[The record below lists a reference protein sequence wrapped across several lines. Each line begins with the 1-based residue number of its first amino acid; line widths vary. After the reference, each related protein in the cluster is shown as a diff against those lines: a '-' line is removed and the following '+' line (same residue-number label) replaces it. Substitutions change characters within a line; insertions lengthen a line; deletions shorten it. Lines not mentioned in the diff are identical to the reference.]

1 MASIGEELR
10 RERQRRGV
18 TIKDVEQVLHIR
30 ATYLEALEEDNY
42 KIIPGDV
49 YVKGFIGNYADYLG
63 LDRQRLVESYKSLI
77 GEPPGIPLRRLK
89 PRKLHEHKD
98 VEREREP
105 ETLKPGSQRLTYTSR
120 RQRRQKTIAQERI
133 ALTVI
138 LVFVI
143 IFLVWLFFF

>member
-30 ATYLEALEEDNY
+30 AAYLEALEEDNY

-63 LDRQRLVESYKSLI
+63 LDRQRLVESYKALI

-89 PRKLHEHKD
+89 PRKLHEHED
-98 VEREREP
+98 VEREP
-105 ETLKPGSQRLTYTSR
+105 ETLKPSSQRLTYTSR

-133 ALTVI
+133 ALAII
-138 LVFVI
+138 LVFVV
-143 IFLVWLFFF
+143 IFLVWLFLF

>member
-30 ATYLEALEEDNY
+30 AAYLEALEEDNY

-89 PRKLHEHKD
+89 PRKLHEPED
-98 VEREREP
+98 VEREP
-105 ETLKPGSQRLTYTSR
+105 ETLQPGSQRLTYTSR
-120 RQRRQKTIAQERI
+120 RQRRQKTMAQERI
-133 ALTVI
+133 ALAII
-138 LVFVI
+138 LVFVVL
-143 IFLVWLFFF
+143 FLVWLFLF

>member
-30 ATYLEALEEDNY
+30 AAYLEALEEDNY

-63 LDRQRLVESYKSLI
+63 LDRQRLVESYKVLI

-89 PRKLHEHKD
+89 PRKLHEHED
-98 VEREREP
+98 VEREP
-105 ETLKPGSQRLTYTSR
+105 ETLKPSSQRLTYTSR

-133 ALTVI
+133 ALAII
-138 LVFVI
+138 LVFVV
-143 IFLVWLFFF
+143 IFLVWLFLF

>member
-30 ATYLEALEEDNY
+30 AAYLEALEEDNY

-63 LDRQRLVESYKSLI
+63 LDRQRLV
-77 GEPPGIPLRRLK
+77 
-89 PRKLHEHKD
+89 
-98 VEREREP
+98 
-105 ETLKPGSQRLTYTSR
+105 
-120 RQRRQKTIAQERI
+120 
-133 ALTVI
+133 
-138 LVFVI
+138 
-143 IFLVWLFFF
+143 

>member
-30 ATYLEALEEDNY
+30 AAYLEALEEDNY

-77 GEPPGIPLRRLK
+77 VEPPGIPLRRLK
-89 PRKLHEHKD
+89 PRKLHEHED
-98 VEREREP
+98 VEREP
-105 ETLKPGSQRLTYTSR
+105 ETLQPGSQRLTYTSR
-120 RQRRQKTIAQERI
+120 RQRRQKTMAQERI
-133 ALTVI
+133 ALAII
-138 LVFVI
+138 LVFVVL
-143 IFLVWLFFF
+143 FLVWLFLF

>member
-18 TIKDVEQVLHIR
+18 TIEDVEQVLHIR
-30 ATYLEALEEDNY
+30 AAYLEALEEDNY

-89 PRKLHEHKD
+89 PRKLHEHED
-98 VEREREP
+98 VEREP
-105 ETLKPGSQRLTYTSR
+105 ETLQPGSQRLTYTSR
-120 RQRRQKTIAQERI
+120 RQRRQKTMAQERI
-133 ALTVI
+133 ALAII
-138 LVFVI
+138 LVFVVL
-143 IFLVWLFFF
+143 FLVWLFLF

>member
-30 ATYLEALEEDNY
+30 AAYLEALEEDNY

-89 PRKLHEHKD
+89 PRKLHEHED
-98 VEREREP
+98 VEREP

-120 RQRRQKTIAQERI
+120 RQRRQKTMAQERI
-133 ALTVI
+133 ALAII
-138 LVFVI
+138 LVFVVL
-143 IFLVWLFFF
+143 FLVWLFLF

>member
-30 ATYLEALEEDNY
+30 AAYLEALEEDNY

-89 PRKLHEHKD
+89 PRKLHEHED
-98 VEREREP
+98 VEREP
-105 ETLKPGSQRLTYTSR
+105 ETLQPGSQRLTYPSR
-120 RQRRQKTIAQERI
+120 RQRRQKTMAQERI
-133 ALTVI
+133 ALAII
-138 LVFVI
+138 LVFVVL
-143 IFLVWLFFF
+143 FLVWLFLF

>member
-30 ATYLEALEEDNY
+30 AAYLEALEEDNY

-89 PRKLHEHKD
+89 PRKLHEHED
-98 VEREREP
+98 VEREP

-133 ALTVI
+133 ALAII
-138 LVFVI
+138 LVFVV
-143 IFLVWLFFF
+143 IFLVWLFLF

>member
-30 ATYLEALEEDNY
+30 AAYLEALEEDNY

-49 YVKGFIGNYADYLG
+49 YVKGVIGNYADYLG

-89 PRKLHEHKD
+89 PRKLHEHED
-98 VEREREP
+98 VEREP

-120 RQRRQKTIAQERI
+120 RQRRQKTMAQERI
-133 ALTVI
+133 ALAII
-138 LVFVI
+138 LVFVV
-143 IFLVWLFFF
+143 IFLVWLFLF